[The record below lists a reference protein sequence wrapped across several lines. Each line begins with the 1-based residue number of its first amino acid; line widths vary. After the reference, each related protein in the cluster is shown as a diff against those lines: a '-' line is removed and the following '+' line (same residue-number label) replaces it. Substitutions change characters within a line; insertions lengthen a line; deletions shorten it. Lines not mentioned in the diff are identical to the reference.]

1 MMTYIKFNNTDVTM
15 PLSRCVLYR
24 DRVEIFGEGI
34 KEFAEEY
41 IASIPEDFQIFIIK
55 EKPKMENTESEEVV
69 DSEIEEI
76 TEDITE
82 VTDETSDSEITET
95 TEDSTEETDEELIE
109 EESDDEITEEVS
121 EETTSEDTEATE
133 EPKEETEEVEET
145 KKPEEPVFEEP
156 EIETLEYPGFRI
168 LRDDDTVLKD
178 CENFIYKWNIYT
190 DYEDG
195 IVLTSSKTDRERKPV
210 ENADEPVEV
219 VDPLNNDDLTECVAD
234 LMYELSCN
242 ELGLS

>member
-1 MMTYIKFNNTDVTM
+1 M

-41 IASIPEDFQIFIIK
+41 IASIPEDFQIFVIK
-55 EKPKMENTESEEVV
+55 EKPKTEEVV
-69 DSEIEEI
+69 DPKIEEI
-76 TEDITE
+76 TED
-82 VTDETSDSEITET
+82 TDETTNETSDSEITET
-95 TEDSTEETDEELIE
+95 TEDSTEENDEEPTE
-109 EESDDEITEEVS
+109 EVIEEVS
-121 EETTSEDTEATE
+121 EETTSEDDEPTEEEATL
-133 EPKEETEEVEET
+133 EET
-145 KKPEEPVFEEP
+145 KEPEEPVFEEP
-156 EIETLEYPGFRI
+156 EIETREYPGFRI